1 MTLTVGELITWLT
14 AEAAVLPDGLDTMVL
29 AGVDDDVDQTACI
42 YTQVEVAAW
51 PHRVGGRAVE
61 ALWVRGVARTDD
73 TAAGTPAAEG
83 GTR

>member
-14 AEAAVLPDGLDTMVL
+14 VEAAVLPDGLDTAVL
-29 AGVDDDVDQTACI
+29 GGVDDDVDQVAGI

-73 TAAGTPAAEG
+73 TAAGTPAGEG